1 MIKESDYYA
10 ENEGCTFEF
19 CKSCPLYEC
28 ELVGEYESFKK
39 ERSALDDESY
49 INYTCLNKDSF
60 SYQRQDGQDDI
71 PCYMNSDYV
80 IPIECGKKTVK
91 DGIGDHYKID
101 FESKGYFD
109 EKYFDPLN
117 DEWGM
122 KTETVWEIQENVE
135 ARWSPKQP
143 VFISAPTGQ
152 GKNYFIEQTLI
163 PYVRNLNHQYKAE
176 FKVLILS
183 NRLALK
189 EQITRHLDEESS
201 LENGE
206 GKIYSKDDYVDVMTY
221 QSVINSYS
229 TLRNIQE
236 GGNEKSRYLF
246 VVCDEAHFFTSDA
259 MFNPNTGAILEII
272 TGLFDDA
279 IRIYMSAT
287 PYECLKY
294 ITQYEKKWNKENDF
308 RMIFY
313 HFKRDYSFLDINTY
327 SDIRELYPEIIN
339 SVIDQRKKWIIFI
352 DDIEKC
358 KKIKQELEKT
368 GKELNKPLKNEMRK
382 NEIIYDVN
390 TDSKKDPIYQ
400 RIVAEEKLGMNTSI
414 LISTSVLDNGIN
426 LNDIDCIVVSDMEK
440 SKCLQMIGRARK
452 SKKSSQKTLYIKKF
466 DRQCVQRRIGYLEK
480 QKEAYHLFDLAYTE
494 DDDRERVFSLK
505 DNIAGFNFLNKY
517 YNRNV
522 NDWEDAK
529 HWFARLVSDPNSLYY
544 NEIARDLLNELIMK
558 YNNIINEMEY
568 EYDQLDPALSEKERE
583 KQVGMMYLKYQLSW
597 FGKKYNPENDVTGVR
612 TEKAKKKL
620 LELLETLATSGK
632 ELREENLK
640 DFRSSFIS
648 LYDEAFGKSDPN
660 SRQYGVKK
668 MNDLLQ
674 RQKIGYMITGPAQ
687 KGPWTIIRHEK

>member
-101 FESKGYFD
+101 FKSKGYFD
-109 EKYFDPLN
+109 DEYFDPPN
-117 DEWGM
+117 DKWGM
-122 KTETVWEIQENVE
+122 KTEIVWEIQENVE

-229 TLRNIQE
+229 TLRNIQI

-294 ITQYEKKWNKENDF
+294 IIQYEKWNKENDF

-466 DRQCVQRRIGYLEK
+466 DRQYVQRRIGYLEK

-494 DDDRERVFSLK
+494 DIVKEIFIPNENGEKHVY
-505 DNIAGFNFLNKY
+505 NFLNKY
-517 YNRNV
+517 YDRNI

-529 HWFARLVSDPNSLYY
+529 HWFARLASAPNSLYY

-687 KGPWTIIRHEK
+687 KGPWTIIRYEK